1 MLLGAIG
8 QLQFEV
14 VQHRLQT
21 EYKADIKLSGSQ
33 FVGARWVTCDDP
45 AEMKKFM
52 DYNAS
57 KLAYDAA
64 NTLAYLLTSTYD
76 LRLTQE
82 RHPKIQF
89 HPLREHAG
97 LSLERAA

>member
-1 MLLGAIG
+1 
-8 QLQFEV
+8 
-14 VQHRLQT
+14 
-21 EYKADIKLSGSQ
+21 
-33 FVGARWVTCDDP
+33 
-45 AEMKKFM
+45 M

>member
-1 MLLGAIG
+1 M
-8 QLQFEV
+8 
-14 VQHRLQT
+14 QT

-33 FVGARWVTCDDP
+33 FVGARWVTCDDA

-82 RHPKIQF
+82 RHPKIQV

>member
-1 MLLGAIG
+1 VDRDGAFSLISRGALLCVHKAEI
-8 QLQFEV
+8 
-14 VQHRLQT
+14 RL
-21 EYKADIKLSGSQ
+21 GPSQ
-33 FVGARWVTCDDP
+33 FTGARWVTCDDP
-45 AEMKKFM
+45 AEFKKYC

-57 KLAYDAA
+57 KLATDAA
-64 NTLAYLLTSTYD
+64 DTLAYMLTSAYD

-97 LSLERAA
+97 LKLAAAA